1 MFSFILFHNFVRY
14 IFSYNGSPSPAKTRP
29 SLPTSPT
36 HIAAM
41 RAATQQKHGGV
52 PQAQTLAMGFD
63 FSQTGIELPMSFM
76 GGNSTQTLTQSQAQ
90 TGPSQAQ
97 QTFSVSV
104 FVHFPCRV

>member
-1 MFSFILFHNFVRY
+1 
-14 IFSYNGSPSPAKTRP
+14 
-29 SLPTSPT
+29 
-36 HIAAM
+36 M

-97 QTFSVSV
+97 QTFSVSRSV
-104 FVHFPCRV
+104 NFPFTVCKEFLLVTATKLLYDTPLATQRPFTARQFSYPLP

>member
-1 MFSFILFHNFVRY
+1 
-14 IFSYNGSPSPAKTRP
+14 
-29 SLPTSPT
+29 
-36 HIAAM
+36 M

-63 FSQTGIELPMSFM
+63 FSQTGIEIPMSFM
-76 GGNSTQTLTQSQAQ
+76 GGNSTQTMTQSQAQ

-104 FVHFPCRV
+104 SVHFPLKL